1 MPVEA
6 TTGRNQETMSVDPSA
21 PRSRRAILAS
31 ALGGLGAVVA
41 SRLIKPDTASA
52 NPGDAVLVDG
62 THTGAGSTSISSTA
76 TGAAIAGS
84 TADGTGLKGSSTDAT
99 PTADFSVASNRS
111 GVIGVA
117 GSEGVVDAEGSIS
130 KNTDEAGVYGFSNVS
145 ANSSGVWGDSWDG
158 TGVSGT
164 GGTGV
169 FAAGYYG
176 VYAFGRAAVTGEGG
190 TTDTGVYGFAGPL
203 AAPLPPAG
211 VGVQATAGSTA
222 QIALNVTGKAK
233 FSRSG
238 RTYVATGQYA
248 RKITMAGVTTSSYV
262 IATLQTRRT
271 GVYVH
276 AVVPGTG
283 YFYIYLNKAV
293 TANTY
298 VGYLVIN

>member
-1 MPVEA
+1 
-6 TTGRNQETMSVDPSA
+6 MSVDPSA

-41 SRLIKPDTASA
+41 SRLIKPETVSA

-62 THTGAGSTSISSTA
+62 TFSGAGSTAISSTT

-84 TADGTGLKGSSTDAT
+84 TADGTGLKGSSTDNT
-99 PTADFSVASNRS
+99 PVPDFSVASNRT
-111 GVIGVA
+111 GVIGAA
-117 GSEGVVDAEGSIS
+117 GATDIVEKEIS
-130 KNTDEAGVYGFSNVS
+130 ANTDEVGVYGFSTTS
-145 ANSSGVWGDSWDG
+145 ANSSGVWGDSFDG

-169 FAAGYYG
+169 FGAGYYG
-176 VYAFGRAAVTGEGG
+176 VYAFGRVAVTGEGYY
-190 TTDTGVYGFAGPL
+190 TETGVYGYSGAL
-203 AAPLPPAG
+203 AAPLPPPG
-211 VGVQATAGSTA
+211 VGVQATAGSTS

-248 RKITMAGVTTSSYV
+248 RKITMAGVTASSYV

>member
-1 MPVEA
+1 
-6 TTGRNQETMSVDPSA
+6 MSVDPSA

-41 SRLIKPDTASA
+41 SRLIKPETVSA

-62 THTGAGSTSISSTA
+62 TFSGAGSTTISSTA
-76 TGAAIAGS
+76 TTGAAIDGS
-84 TADGTGLKGSSTDAT
+84 TADATGLKGSSTDNT
-99 PTADFSVASNRS
+99 PVPDFSVASNRT
-111 GVIGVA
+111 GVIGAA
-117 GSEGVVDAEGSIS
+117 GATDIVEKEIS
-130 KNTDEAGVYGFSNVS
+130 ANTDEVGVYGFSTTS
-145 ANSSGVWGDSWDG
+145 ANSSGVWGDSFDG

-169 FAAGYYG
+169 FGAGYYG
-176 VYAFGRAAVTGEGG
+176 VYAFGRVAVTGEGYY
-190 TTDTGVYGFAGPL
+190 TETGVYGYSGAL
-203 AAPLPPAG
+203 AAPLPPPG
-211 VGVQATAGSTA
+211 VGVQATAGSTS

-248 RKITMAGVTTSSYV
+248 RKITMAGVTASSYV

>member
-1 MPVEA
+1 
-6 TTGRNQETMSVDPSA
+6 MSVDPSA

-52 NPGDAVLVDG
+52 APGDAVLVDS
-62 THTGAGSTSISSTA
+62 TLSGAGTTAISSTTT

-84 TADGTGLKGSSTDAT
+84 TADGTGLKGSSTDNT
-99 PTADFSVASNRS
+99 PVPDFSVASNRT
-111 GVIGVA
+111 GVIGAA
-117 GSEGVVDAEGSIS
+117 GATDIVEKEIS
-130 KNTDEAGVYGFSNVS
+130 ANTDEVGVYGFSTTS
-145 ANSSGVWGDSWDG
+145 ANSSGVWGDSFDG

-169 FAAGYYG
+169 FGAGYYG
-176 VYAFGRAAVTGEGG
+176 VYAFGRVAVTGEGYY
-190 TTDTGVYGFAGPL
+190 TETGVYGYSGAL
-203 AAPLPPAG
+203 AAPLPPPG
-211 VGVQATAGSTA
+211 VGVQATAGSTS

-248 RKITMAGVTTSSYV
+248 RKITMAGVTASSYV

>member
-1 MPVEA
+1 MEA
-6 TTGRNQETMSVDPSA
+6 TPGRNQETMSVDTSA

-41 SRLIKPDTASA
+41 SRLIKPDTARA
-52 NPGDAVLVDG
+52 APGDAVLVDAA
-62 THTGAGSTSISSTA
+62 HTGAGSTSITSTTVSA
-76 TGAAIAGS
+76 VIAAD
-84 TADGTGLKGSSTDAT
+84 TVDGTGLKGSSTDAT
-99 PTADFSVASNRS
+99 VSDFTAASNRS

-117 GSEGVVDAEGSIS
+117 GAAGAPGDPGMIAL
-130 KNTDEAGVYGFSNVS
+130 NTDESGVYGFSNISQNS
-145 ANSSGVWGDSWDG
+145 AGVWGDSAG
-158 TGVSGT
+158 GSGVLGS

-169 FAAGYYG
+169 LGFGYYG
-176 VYAFGRAAVTGEGG
+176 VYAFGRVAVTGEAY
-190 TTDTGVYGFAGPL
+190 TTETGVYGYSGANP
-203 AAPLPPAG
+203 APLPPAG

-222 QIALNVTGKAK
+222 QVALNVTGKAK

-238 RTYVATGQYA
+238 RTYIAAGQYA
-248 RKITMAGVTTSSYV
+248 RKITMAGVTSSSYV

-293 TANTY
+293 TATTY

>member
-1 MPVEA
+1 
-6 TTGRNQETMSVDPSA
+6 MSVNPSA

-41 SRLIKPDTASA
+41 SRLIKPETVSA

-62 THTGAGSTSISSTA
+62 TFSGAGTTAISSTA
-76 TGAAIAGS
+76 TTGAAIDGS
-84 TADGTGLKGSSTDAT
+84 TADATGLKGSSTDNT
-99 PTADFSVASNRS
+99 PVPDFSVASNRT
-111 GVIGVA
+111 GVIGAA
-117 GSEGVVDAEGSIS
+117 GATDIVEKEIS
-130 KNTDEAGVYGFSNVS
+130 ANTDEVGVYGFSTTS
-145 ANSSGVWGDSWDG
+145 ANSSGVWGDSFDG

-169 FAAGYYG
+169 FGAGYYG
-176 VYAFGRAAVTGEGG
+176 VYAFGRVAVTGEGYY
-190 TTDTGVYGFAGPL
+190 TETGVYGYSGAL
-203 AAPLPPAG
+203 AAPLPPPG
-211 VGVQATAGSTA
+211 VGVQATAGSTS

>member
-1 MPVEA
+1 
-6 TTGRNQETMSVDPSA
+6 MSVDPSA

-52 NPGDAVLVDG
+52 APGDAVLVDG
-62 THTGAGSTSISSTA
+62 TFSGAGTTAISSTA
-76 TGAAIAGS
+76 TTGAAIDGS
-84 TADGTGLKGSSTDAT
+84 TADATGLKGSSTDNT
-99 PTADFSVASNRS
+99 PVPDFSVASNRT
-111 GVIGVA
+111 GVIGAA
-117 GSEGVVDAEGSIS
+117 GATDIVEKEIS
-130 KNTDEAGVYGFSNVS
+130 ANTDEVGVYGFSTTS
-145 ANSSGVWGDSWDG
+145 ANSSGVWGDSFDG

-169 FAAGYYG
+169 FGAGYYG
-176 VYAFGRAAVTGEGG
+176 VYAFGRVAVTGEGYY
-190 TTDTGVYGFAGPL
+190 TETGVYGYSGAL
-203 AAPLPPAG
+203 AAPLPPPG
-211 VGVQATAGSTA
+211 VGVQATAGSTS

-248 RKITMAGVTTSSYV
+248 RKITMAGVTASSYV

>member
-1 MPVEA
+1 
-6 TTGRNQETMSVDPSA
+6 MSVNPSA

-41 SRLIKPDTASA
+41 SRLIKPETVSA

-62 THTGAGSTSISSTA
+62 TFSGAGTTAISSTA
-76 TGAAIAGS
+76 TTGAAIDGS
-84 TADGTGLKGSSTDAT
+84 TAEATGLKGSSTDNT
-99 PTADFSVASNRS
+99 PVPDFSVASNRT
-111 GVIGVA
+111 GVIGAA
-117 GSEGVVDAEGSIS
+117 GATDIVEKEIS
-130 KNTDEAGVYGFSNVS
+130 ANTDEVGVYGFSTTS
-145 ANSSGVWGDSWDG
+145 ANSSGVWGDSFDG

-169 FAAGYYG
+169 FGAGYYG
-176 VYAFGRAAVTGEGG
+176 VYAFGRVAVTGEGYY
-190 TTDTGVYGFAGPL
+190 TETGVYGYSGAL
-203 AAPLPPAG
+203 AAPLPPPG

-248 RKITMAGVTTSSYV
+248 RKITMAGVTASSYV